1 MADRID
7 IRDVAELDRF
17 RGTLLTAT
25 ASANAYCKAIRA
37 SAAQAL
43 DGVNA
48 EIAKRERAVRE
59 CEENCGGLRRKLD
72 EAVQARGQMRSAI
85 DRCEQELR
93 QFERGAQ
100 GRNFEGAAFM
110 ATVAQRLRAISSPS
124 GSGGGW
130 GSSGT
135 GGFSGGSSIA
145 GGTGTLGLPGELN
158 DLFESSS
165 TPTADGRGRFF
176 LAPGEPILRSASEMP
191 PIREGC
197 YAAILHGSPDSTY
210 IGDRAVSPKELA
222 MLIRADPSYRDGSSV
237 LLLSCDTGGT
247 SLGFAHELSK
257 ELGVAVTAPTDPVWW
272 PPGRDGTFLIS
283 PETYPGSGVP
293 RMHRDGSGYGE
304 FRVFR
309 P

>member
-7 IRDVAELDRF
+7 IRDVAELEGF
-17 RGTLLTAT
+17 RGSLLAAT
-25 ASANAYCKAIRA
+25 ASATSYCKAIRA

-48 EIAKRERAVRE
+48 EISRRERALRE
-59 CEENCGGLRRKLD
+59 CEENCGGLQRKLD
-72 EAVQARGQMRSAI
+72 EAVQARSQLRSAL
-85 DRCEQELR
+85 DRCESELR

-110 ATVAQRLRAISSPS
+110 ATVAQRLKEISSPS

-130 GSSGT
+130 GSSGN
-135 GGFSGGSSIA
+135 GGYSGGSST
-145 GGTGTLGLPGELN
+145 GGSGSGGLSGELN

-176 LAPGEPILRSASEMP
+176 LAPGEPILRSASEMLP
-191 PIREGC
+191 MREGS
-197 YAAILHGSPDSTY
+197 YAAILHGSSDSAY
-210 IGDRAVSPKELA
+210 IGDRVVSAKELA
-222 MLIRADPSYRDGSSV
+222 SLIRADPAYREGSSV

-247 SLGFAHELSK
+247 SFGFAHELSK
-257 ELGVAVTAPTDPVWW
+257 ELGVAVTAPTDLVWW
-272 PPGRDGTFLIS
+272 PPRKDGTFLIS
-283 PETYPGSGVP
+283 PESHRHPGEP
-293 RMHRDGSGYGE
+293 RVRRDGSGYGE